1 MTKHACRLA
10 YIHAPYLGL
19 HSPKPAA
26 YHTLM
31 TSFAERLAHVRKQRR
46 LSQADTGRLVGI
58 NGDAYGRYER
68 GEVRPTVE
76 TARRIADALEVSL
89 DYLTGKTDLVIDDT
103 MLKRMEHIAAMTDED
118 QGHVFT
124 LLDAFIARTKLRGLV

>member
-1 MTKHACRLA
+1 
-10 YIHAPYLGL
+10 
-19 HSPKPAA
+19 
-26 YHTLM
+26 M